1 MATASSSAPA
11 DARVADRALTIT
23 RTLDAPR
30 ALVFKIWSQPEHLAR
45 WWGPRGFTLP
55 ECKVDFRPGGS
66 FFMLMRS
73 PEGTEHRVRGV
84 YREIAPP
91 ERIACS
97 WAWEDAEGKLGHET
111 LLTVSFAEAGT
122 KTRLT
127 LHQAVFESDSARD
140 AHEDGWTTCL
150 ERLAAYVHQVA

>member
-11 DARVADRALTIT
+11 GTPVAERTLTIT

-30 ALVFKIWSQPEHLAR
+30 TLAFKVWSQPEHLAR

-55 ECKVDFRPGGS
+55 RCEMEFRPGGA
-66 FFMLMRS
+66 FYLVMRS
-73 PEGTEHRVRGV
+73 PEGTDHRLRGV

-91 ERIACS
+91 ERIACT
-97 WAWEDAEGKLGHET
+97 WAWEDDEGKLGHET
-111 LLTVSFAEAGT
+111 ILTISFAEAGE

-127 LHQAVFESDSARD
+127 LHQAVFESREARD
-140 AHEDGWTTCL
+140 AHQDGWTTCL
-150 ERLAAYVHQVA
+150 ERLAAYVQQVA